1 MEENLGLPK
10 TAWPPTYALFFGAL
24 ALLAALSLLGTTA
37 LAAGLPEET
46 IAAQTELCGE
56 DCGHTHEEVFSH
68 TEHTE
73 ESLPEPEEIAVPV
86 ATPLLEQPE
95 PEAEQSTDTSGVI
108 PGSGIHWE
116 LNEYGWLMLSG
127 SGACPVF
134 TSPDDQPW
142 AAVRE
147 QITQVWFEDMD
158 ALSIPS
164 LAYWFTGCTALTMA
178 EIPYTTPV
186 IGAAAFADCPSLRQI
201 QLYYSGT
208 FTIVPGAFST
218 GSLTPLLGLLG
229 TMAVN
234 QQMAFFSDALGHS
247 ALTGIG
253 LGILLGVSSDLLAM
267 LVFGIVWALLI
278 CRIKQTGAASTDT
291 IISVFSS
298 TSVAAG
304 VLVLSMGGGFAKYS
318 SLLVGDVLAVQDSD
332 LLYLLIAL
340 VAGIALW
347 AVMYNSLL
355 LSGISPSLAR
365 SRGIHNRLVECAFV
379 VLVAVAVM
387 LAIRWVGVMLIN
399 ALLILPA
406 AAGRNLARSSR
417 QHAVYSVVIALV
429 CGVAGLI
436 CAYYLDTTAGAAI
449 VLFAAVCYAI
459 SLGIR
464 ALRK

>member
-1 MEENLGLPK
+1 MDAIRAFVQTLLPFEF
-10 TAWPPTYALFFGAL
+10 LQFDFMVN
-24 ALLAALSLLGTTA
+24 ALLAILL
-37 LAAGLPEET
+37 
-46 IAAQTELCGE
+46 
-56 DCGHTHEEVFSH
+56 
-68 TEHTE
+68 
-73 ESLPEPEEIAVPV
+73 
-86 ATPLLEQPE
+86 
-95 PEAEQSTDTSGVI
+95 
-108 PGSGIHWE
+108 
-116 LNEYGWLMLSG
+116 
-127 SGACPVF
+127 
-134 TSPDDQPW
+134 
-142 AAVRE
+142 
-147 QITQVWFEDMD
+147 
-158 ALSIPS
+158 
-164 LAYWFTGCTALTMA
+164 
-178 EIPYTTPV
+178 
-186 IGAAAFADCPSLRQI
+186 
-201 QLYYSGT
+201 
-208 FTIVPGAFST
+208 
-218 GSLTPLLGLLG
+218 LTPLLGLLG

-387 LAIRWVGVMLIN
+387 LAIRWVGVMLIY

-464 ALRK
+464 TLRK